1 MEGLADRILRYGVKA
16 LLVKLGPRGIYLRTA
31 PSNRW
36 KKCGRGLEHLGEDW
50 HDRQIWAPAFAVTE
64 KSRTGAGDAAIAG
77 FLAGILRGAS
87 PSKPCVWLLQLAP
100 TALKRRV
107 GWLNWRGGI
116 KSVRELSVDG
126 KPSRLI

>member
-1 MEGLADRILRYGVKA
+1 MIGKFGR
-16 LLVKLGPRGIYLRTA
+16 LLLQSPKNHARVPAMRLLPGSWRVYCGA
-31 PSNRW
+31 P
-36 KKCGRGLEHLGEDW
+36 L
-50 HDRQIWAPAFAVTE
+50 
-64 KSRTGAGDAAIAG
+64 
-77 FLAGILRGAS
+77 
-87 PSKPCVWLLQLAP
+87 PSKPCVWLLQPAP